1 MGTER
6 TLRCGFGDGDVA
18 IASQL
23 KEGNTESGEMEVEEM
38 KRAAGSQPQK
48 KLFGWGQKW
57 RSQGR
62 SSRVIPAGI
71 RICPRNRTSDSQK
84 TRSRARRTK
93 RDVIR
98 VHDRCCY

>member
-48 KLFGWGQKW
+48 KLFGWG
-57 RSQGR
+57 RSGVARGDRPGSFRLPSGFARETGRQTVRRPDHAQGE
-62 SSRVIPAGI
+62 
-71 RICPRNRTSDSQK
+71 
-84 TRSRARRTK
+84 TK